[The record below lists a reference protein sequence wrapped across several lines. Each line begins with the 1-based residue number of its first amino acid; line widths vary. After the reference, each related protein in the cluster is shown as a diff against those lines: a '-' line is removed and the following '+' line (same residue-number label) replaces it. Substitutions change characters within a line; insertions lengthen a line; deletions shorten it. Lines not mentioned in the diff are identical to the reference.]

1 MDDINY
7 IIDLIVS
14 YGPTALFLLIIFIST
29 LAGLIRGLRKSLIL
43 ATHAVCSATLCIIL
57 FFLLTR
63 SELVDH
69 YLLLMID
76 SVMGEGYLQ
85 NVLGV
90 SGEFETVKQI
100 LVQAIP
106 NYLDYGSS
114 ISILLEENSA
124 YIYTLVDLVYNI
136 AFAIVLLLVY
146 YVLIFLLYII
156 YLIFYPERRFKRKKN
171 KAFAKKETDRTYKKH
186 PWFGSLVG
194 LTRGLVAGC
203 IMLSFLGSA
212 LYIVA
217 GTGDGEMDEVSFN
230 DPTVEMAYDAYRSIE
245 SYGTTGVYKILNTFK
260 DANNQPYYLFVADL
274 IFSGEL
280 NVEELQIN
288 ENIKFREEIGAYTEF
303 AKDGVNLL
311 IKYGGKD
318 ITSILDGESSA
329 NMDVLVQV
337 MKNEQFQAD
346 FETLIKDF
354 DSKTYFINL
363 AFAMVTS
370 IVSHIEMFV
379 EGLDP
384 SIAELAKILFVKG
397 HYSEYIPDE
406 REAIEARS
414 SLKNSKGKEQELEV
428 LPYIPVSKIITRED
442 VLTILNVVTNMITEE
457 TEEGE
462 TANAL
467 TTVKEIVPYLSELS
481 IFQDK
486 RKEEMNPVL
495 GRLYCFVENKYLTN
509 EGYDGITYAEI
520 KNDNISWVDEI
531 NSLVSVAM
539 DAIKLYENIYTEE
552 KEVLDII
559 LSVFDKEEENYAE
572 NIKLYDNVSETIAN
586 SKLLGKV
593 LSSNKMVGVIKTA
606 LSSVSENIYLP
617 DDIVFENKY
626 DEDGNL
632 IQTGEIQKVFSSLR
646 ILTDEENKGIIDS
659 LFYPEEGTDM
669 FDTLETISNTINN
682 KDENGKSL
690 VDYFLDSHIMHG
702 IISSVLVDLGSTGD
716 MMIYV
721 PKASLEKVNN
731 ETVNLIK
738 KHELNDILVA
748 LPEIIKEIKP
758 VIEGE
763 DAFAAID
770 SILENETID
779 SLLNSGN
786 MIIEGTFSSVILNA
800 LSGVSMVKL
809 PKELETVES
818 WLSVNGVN
826 GEFRNI
832 LAFVSDS
839 SVDFETLINGED
851 KMSAIKDLKSEDI
864 DLLLN
869 SQVLHY
875 TISNI
880 ISENAVDMGSF
891 KVIVP
896 ASAKQKLENDS
907 IPYLVKGVELKTL
920 LEEFISLGL
929 DTETDF
935 SKVLIKFVERF
946 LESEANGNS
955 LLERSGIL
963 SASLINFLVNDNSI
977 SDFITMPAELEEE
990 VTNTSTKGLDNYNKS
1005 YLWYSELPALIFALE
1020 EMFNISQKGE
1030 DFVLGGEGED
1040 GDLVSQLSDVI
1051 TSFREPSHIESKKDD
1066 YSRLDVIYDS
1076 RVMRHNLTNELE
1088 KSLTKSG
1095 TVSEYTI
1102 NKAKEDGYIKKIELY
1117 AISDCM
1123 EIFGIDDLL
1132 NFDDQELIYNVKHEI
1147 TRLNEPREEEKFKG
1161 RSGLDIMC
1169 DSVII
1174 TTLFSEKLDES
1185 LVKVVEDDVLTYE
1198 KVKVDGIYV
1207 KEELKALINGI
1218 NALNITD
1225 MDNIGLHS
1233 FNVNEIRNNLSE
1245 IYKSNVL
1252 GGVFTK
1258 IIRDHTGDGYILK
1271 DHPYAYIQDSHY
1283 NPITI
1288 YSYGELE
1295 TLLSIVPLDKDVED
1309 VSYDDISLKEIKD
1322 AIYNEKEE
1330 TKSYILLS
1338 TISYNLIYKESSTL
1352 IVPKHT
1358 LDLTISDE
1366 ALYIQPKH
1374 IGQMLTALDR
1384 LGIDQLNSVGLE
1396 FDLTFPSQEHRRDIL
1411 DSDIM
1416 RASFTSMIKEA
1427 NNDPAQQDL
1436 ITFSLDNIDEDEDA
1450 RGKPIIIVKEE
1461 ELIDL
1466 FEALEYFKTSDNSL
1480 SIPAINDLD
1489 AIRKIFEDEQEANA
1503 LMDCDIFRYQIVGHI
1518 YELVILYNQLP
1529 TLDDIEYNTSIE
1541 EGYNVSKDTY
1551 ELRYTATKQETE
1563 NVVSSLHLM

>member
-1 MDDINY
+1 
-7 IIDLIVS
+7 
-14 YGPTALFLLIIFIST
+14 
-29 LAGLIRGLRKSLIL
+29 
-43 ATHAVCSATLCIIL
+43 
-57 FFLLTR
+57 
-63 SELVDH
+63 
-69 YLLLMID
+69 
-76 SVMGEGYLQ
+76 
-85 NVLGV
+85 
-90 SGEFETVKQI
+90 
-100 LVQAIP
+100 
-106 NYLDYGSS
+106 
-114 ISILLEENSA
+114 
-124 YIYTLVDLVYNI
+124 
-136 AFAIVLLLVY
+136 
-146 YVLIFLLYII
+146 
-156 YLIFYPERRFKRKKN
+156 
-171 KAFAKKETDRTYKKH
+171 
-186 PWFGSLVG
+186 
-194 LTRGLVAGC
+194 
-203 IMLSFLGSA
+203 
-212 LYIVA
+212 
-217 GTGDGEMDEVSFN
+217 
-230 DPTVEMAYDAYRSIE
+230 
-245 SYGTTGVYKILNTFK
+245 
-260 DANNQPYYLFVADL
+260 
-274 IFSGEL
+274 
-280 NVEELQIN
+280 
-288 ENIKFREEIGAYTEF
+288 
-303 AKDGVNLL
+303 
-311 IKYGGKD
+311 
-318 ITSILDGESSA
+318 
-329 NMDVLVQV
+329 
-337 MKNEQFQAD
+337 
-346 FETLIKDF
+346 
-354 DSKTYFINL
+354 
-363 AFAMVTS
+363 
-370 IVSHIEMFV
+370 
-379 EGLDP
+379 
-384 SIAELAKILFVKG
+384 
-397 HYSEYIPDE
+397 
-406 REAIEARS
+406 
-414 SLKNSKGKEQELEV
+414 
-428 LPYIPVSKIITRED
+428 
-442 VLTILNVVTNMITEE
+442 
-457 TEEGE
+457 
-462 TANAL
+462 
-467 TTVKEIVPYLSELS
+467 
-481 IFQDK
+481 
-486 RKEEMNPVL
+486 
-495 GRLYCFVENKYLTN
+495 
-509 EGYDGITYAEI
+509 
-520 KNDNISWVDEI
+520 
-531 NSLVSVAM
+531 
-539 DAIKLYENIYTEE
+539 
-552 KEVLDII
+552 
-559 LSVFDKEEENYAE
+559 
-572 NIKLYDNVSETIAN
+572 
-586 SKLLGKV
+586 
-593 LSSNKMVGVIKTA
+593 
-606 LSSVSENIYLP
+606 
-617 DDIVFENKY
+617 
-626 DEDGNL
+626 
-632 IQTGEIQKVFSSLR
+632 
-646 ILTDEENKGIIDS
+646 
-659 LFYPEEGTDM
+659 
-669 FDTLETISNTINN
+669 
-682 KDENGKSL
+682 
-690 VDYFLDSHIMHG
+690 
-702 IISSVLVDLGSTGD
+702 
-716 MMIYV
+716 
-721 PKASLEKVNN
+721 
-731 ETVNLIK
+731 
-738 KHELNDILVA
+738 
-748 LPEIIKEIKP
+748 
-758 VIEGE
+758 
-763 DAFAAID
+763 
-770 SILENETID
+770 
-779 SLLNSGN
+779 
-786 MIIEGTFSSVILNA
+786 
-800 LSGVSMVKL
+800 
-809 PKELETVES
+809 
-818 WLSVNGVN
+818 
-826 GEFRNI
+826 
-832 LAFVSDS
+832 
-839 SVDFETLINGED
+839 
-851 KMSAIKDLKSEDI
+851 
-864 DLLLN
+864 
-869 SQVLHY
+869 
-875 TISNI
+875 
-880 ISENAVDMGSF
+880 
-891 KVIVP
+891 
-896 ASAKQKLENDS
+896 
-907 IPYLVKGVELKTL
+907 
-920 LEEFISLGL
+920 
-929 DTETDF
+929 
-935 SKVLIKFVERF
+935 
-946 LESEANGNS
+946 
-955 LLERSGIL
+955 
-963 SASLINFLVNDNSI
+963 
-977 SDFITMPAELEEE
+977 
-990 VTNTSTKGLDNYNKS
+990 
-1005 YLWYSELPALIFALE
+1005 
-1020 EMFNISQKGE
+1020 MFNISQKGE

-1518 YELVILYNQLP
+1518 YELVVIYNQLP

-1551 ELRYTATKQETE
+1551 ERRYTATKQDTE